1 MPDVCALAVVM
12 TTATSHTRSA
22 SPTNAPD
29 RFRCVTE
36 AFFTPLGGDRYTSTE
51 HTSGPWDPA
60 YQHGGPPAALL
71 ARAIE
76 HQPAPWPEAVVL
88 RMSVD
93 ILGPVPVAEVAVT
106 SRVIRPGRSVELV
119 EAELTAGG
127 RAAVRAQ
134 AWRARTADLDLPELP
149 PAHDDPNI
157 DPVPPLP
164 TEATEL
170 PAGWTGGYLH
180 ALEWRLAAGA
190 WGERGPA
197 TMWGRM
203 RYPLLPDEAPTGL
216 QRTMVIADS
225 GNGVSNVLPL
235 GSWLFINPDL
245 TVHFAAEPAGEWICI
260 DARTRVQPRGFGL
273 ASSRLFDQTKLV
285 ARGAQSLYVAAT

>member
-1 MPDVCALAVVM
+1 MAD
-12 TTATSHTRSA
+12 
-22 SPTNAPD
+22 
-29 RFRCVTE
+29 
-36 AFFTPLGGDRYTSTE
+36 AFFLPLGGASAGEQRFESSE

-60 YQHGGPPAALL
+60 HQHGGPPAALL

-76 HQPAPWPEAVVL
+76 NQRAPWDAVVL

-93 ILGPVPVAEVAVT
+93 ILGPVPVAEVEVT
-106 SRVIRPGRSVELV
+106 SRVVRPGRSVELV
-119 EAELTAGG
+119 EAELSAGG
-127 RAAVRAQ
+127 RVAVRAQ
-134 AWRARTADLDLPELP
+134 AWRARAAELELPELP
-149 PAHDDPNI
+149 AAHDDPAV
-157 DPVPPLP
+157 DPVPEFPD
-164 TEATEL
+164 TATEL

-197 TMWGRM
+197 TIWGRM
-203 RYPLLPDEAPTGL
+203 HYPLVAGEEPTGL
-216 QRTMVIADS
+216 QRTMVVADS

-273 ASSRLFDQTKLV
+273 ANSRLFDRTKLV
-285 ARGAQSLYVAAT
+285 ARGAQALYVAPT